1 MVLYACNVCG
11 KVEPEIKGTTIIL
24 TTAIGE
30 FVDSPKKENH
40 FMLCE
45 SCVEALIRDLKY
57 RRDVELE
64 VFSNLLIVVFRKE
77 YDMENYKLYP
87 REFTFTTSGID
98 GNVERSFTVG
108 YNHDEELKPPWEKY
122 KWEGLKQTWEQEYSK
137 YIGDGVKFDTPQE
150 REWIEDKHIDV
161 AKRYSTIS
169 SNILSLV
176 KKVIINPPATIVI
189 WKDGRKEV
197 VKCSK
202 DEDFNPEV
210 GVAMCFMKR
219 IFKSRNQFTKLVDG
233 AWNEYKKQFQKDIE
247 KHVSS
252 YEDPIERRLCLY
264 QSAVTNSLYFDER
277 RTDTNDICYG
287 EVESFKDALCLAEI
301 EGWRHDGKRLVNDM
315 IKSTES
321 IYSLKKDYDRKGAQI
336 KQGL

>member
-1 MVLYACNVCG
+1 
-11 KVEPEIKGTTIIL
+11 
-24 TTAIGE
+24 
-30 FVDSPKKENH
+30 
-40 FMLCE
+40 
-45 SCVEALIRDLKY
+45 
-57 RRDVELE
+57 
-64 VFSNLLIVVFRKE
+64 
-77 YDMENYKLYP
+77 MENYKLYP

-98 GNVERSFTVG
+98 VN
-108 YNHDEELKPPWEKY
+108 
-122 KWEGLKQTWEQEYSK
+122 EGLKLSWRQEYSK

-150 REWIEDKHIDV
+150 RAWIEGKHIDF
-161 AKRYSTIS
+161 AKRYSAIS
-169 SNILSLV
+169 SNILILV

-189 WKDGRKEV
+189 WKDGHKEV

-219 IFKSRNQFTKLVDG
+219 IFESRNQFTKLVDG
-233 AWNEYKKQFQKDIE
+233 AWDEYKKQFKKDIE

-252 YEDPIERRLCLY
+252 YEDPLERRLCLY

-277 RTDTNDICYG
+277 RTDPHDICYG
-287 EVESFKDALCLAEI
+287 EVESFKHALCLAEI
-301 EGWRHDGKRLVNDM
+301 EGWRHDGERLVNDM

-321 IYSLKKDYDRKGAQI
+321 IYSLKKNYDLKSAQI

>member
-11 KVEPEIKGTTIIL
+11 KVEPEINGITIIL

-64 VFSNLLIVVFRKE
+64 VFSNLLMVVFRKE

-98 GNVERSFTVG
+98 VNDEKLKRS
-108 YNHDEELKPPWEKY
+108 
-122 KWEGLKQTWEQEYSK
+122 WEQEYSK

-150 REWIEDKHIDV
+150 RAWIEDKHIDV

-264 QSAVTNSLYFDER
+264 QSAITNRLYFDER
-277 RTDTNDICYG
+277 RNDTNDICYG
-287 EVESFKDALCLAEI
+287 EVKSFKDALCLAEM
-301 EGWRHDGKRLVNDM
+301 EGWRHDGKRLMNDM

-321 IYSLKKDYDRKGAQI
+321 IYSLKKDYDRKSAQI

>member
-1 MVLYACNVCG
+1 
-11 KVEPEIKGTTIIL
+11 
-24 TTAIGE
+24 
-30 FVDSPKKENH
+30 
-40 FMLCE
+40 MLCE

-64 VFSNLLIVVFRKE
+64 VFSNLLMVVFRKE

-87 REFTFTTSGID
+87 REFTFTTTGIN
-98 GNVERSFTVG
+98 GNLERSFTVD
-108 YNHDEELKPPWEKY
+108 YNQDG
-122 KWEGLKQTWEQEYSK
+122 GLKRLWEQEYSK
-137 YIGDGVKFDTPQE
+137 YIGYGVKFDTPQE
-150 REWIEDKHIDV
+150 RTWIKDKHIDV

-202 DEDFNPEV
+202 DEDFNAEV

-233 AWNEYKKQFQKDIE
+233 AWDEYKKQFEKDIE

-252 YEDPIERRLCLY
+252 YEDPIKRRLCLY

>member
-1 MVLYACNVCG
+1 MILYACNVCG
-11 KVEPEIKGTTIIL
+11 KVEPEIKGITVIL

-30 FVDSPKKENH
+30 FVDSPKKNH

-64 VFSNLLIVVFRKE
+64 VFSNLLMVVFRKE

-87 REFTFTTSGID
+87 REFTFTTTGIN
-98 GNVERSFTVG
+98 GNLERSFTVD
-108 YNHDEELKPPWEKY
+108 YNQDG
-122 KWEGLKQTWEQEYSK
+122 GLKRLWEQEYSK

-150 REWIEDKHIDV
+150 REWIEGKHIDV

-219 IFKSRNQFTKLVDG
+219 IFESRNQFTKLVDG
-233 AWNEYKKQFQKDIE
+233 AWDEYKKQFEKDIE

-252 YEDPIERRLCLY
+252 YEDPLERRLCLY

-301 EGWRHDGKRLVNDM
+301 EGWRHDGKLLMNDM

-321 IYSLKKDYDRKGAQI
+321 IYSLKKDYDRKSAQI

>member
-11 KVEPEIKGTTIIL
+11 KVEPEINGTTIIL

-64 VFSNLLIVVFRKE
+64 VFSNLLMVVFRKE

-98 GNVERSFTVG
+98 VN
-108 YNHDEELKPPWEKY
+108 
-122 KWEGLKQTWEQEYSK
+122 EGLKLSWEQEYSK

-150 REWIEDKHIDV
+150 RTWIEGKHIDV

-247 KHVSS
+247 KHVSY

-277 RTDTNDICYG
+277 RTDANDICYG
-287 EVESFKDALCLAEI
+287 EVESFKDALCLAEM

-321 IYSLKKDYDRKGAQI
+321 IYSLKKDYDRKSAQI